1 MSSELLW
8 KSIFT
13 QYSNQ
18 NPLQNS
24 LTESSQYRIYIILG
38 YKMIYL
44 FSQLFLVPI
53 YLTYIWGYL
62 QTFYFFYTLW
72 VSLPFFCQSYFKS
85 KEFGGMDREYTEVL
99 CLSCIWLIF
108 SQSMALYKVSRALSA
123 VIPEYRIR
131 SNLWLL
137 VLPGTKPRERERVGK
152 QSENKRISQLII
164 ENLEGRPI
172 SRAKVH

>member
-72 VSLPFFCQSYFKS
+72 VSLPFFANHILNLKNL
-85 KEFGGMDREYTEVL
+85 GGWTESIQRFYV
-99 CLSCIWLIF
+99 CLAYGWYSVNPWHC
-108 SQSMALYKVSRALSA
+108 
-123 VIPEYRIR
+123 IR
-131 SNLWLL
+131 SPELCQQWSLSTELEVISDFWSYQEQNQE
-137 VLPGTKPRERERVGK
+137 RERE
-152 QSENKRISQLII
+152 SENRVKTREYL
-164 ENLEGRPI
+164 N
-172 SRAKVH
+172 